1 MIGGCFNTCQEAF
14 DAHFYVRQMPLAFVG
29 KREYD
34 VDKELRRKK
43 KSYDSKRRMGT
54 KKLLASLMTIAML
67 AGISTFSAFAATP
80 NDPAGLQQLGDK
92 YGFTVEY
99 VGEREGLPVYKTTD
113 LERLEEVLKYEA
125 ISTRDACNHDWFYIW
140 TTETES
146 CIRNPRNHHTRAV
159 KLEKCNKCGLVM
171 NTGEWEIWDC
181 PSGCKKS
188 DY

>member
-1 MIGGCFNTCQEAF
+1 MVKRAF

-43 KSYDSKRRMGT
+43 KSYDSKRRMGM

-92 YGFTVEY
+92 YGFTVG
-99 VGEREGLPVYKTTD
+99 VCRRKGRT
-113 LERLEEVLKYEA
+113 
-125 ISTRDACNHDWFYIW
+125 
-140 TTETES
+140 S
-146 CIRNPRNHHTRAV
+146 C
-159 KLEKCNKCGLVM
+159 L
-171 NTGEWEIWDC
+171 
-181 PSGCKKS
+181 
-188 DY
+188 